1 MKNWFNT
8 HYKTL
13 IIAAFLIPIMTV
25 AVVSISH
32 VTQWYG
38 ISNPVSWAV
47 YLSIGIEIAALSAL
61 AAISANMGSKVY
73 FPFAI
78 VTLVQFIG
86 NIFFAYSYIDIDSK
100 SFKDWVDLVSPMVS
114 FMGVEANDFIGHKR
128 FLAFFAGGMLPII
141 SLSFLHML
149 VKFTEEDRKNSQVL
163 VDEKSVNEEKEEN
176 KIDASDLIG
185 EVSRLRLSEEDIKK
199 LEEVLLNP
207 PKPNE
212 NLRRAAEEYE
222 KIQRASLKDKEVL
235 SDDEIIERAEYLKEK
250 KRQEEILSEMMRQDQ
265 ELGLYDEP
273 FNNPMIKEDK
283 IDLNE
288 VAEKLKDRELFPESN
303 ERAKE
308 VILNSNIDE
317 VLKQYEEEWGG
328 LTNEELIGDDEI
340 TFSTIEPTIEE
351 ESENFSTIEPN
362 SENIFQDNQITPA
375 LSDEEVHEMFMD
387 EWERKFDMVEENDQ
401 TETFTDEFISDAI
414 DEFNQQEIEE
424 IVNDTPISVEEKT
437 MDLRQVVFE
446 PINEVVPEPTPEI
459 LPTPVV
465 DEVITTPVVPNEEV
479 EKKNLI

>member
-149 VKFTEEDRKNSQVL
+149 VKFTEEDRKNSEVL
-163 VDEKSVNEEKEEN
+163 VDNEPINEEN

-212 NLRRAAEEYE
+212 NLRKAAEEYE
-222 KIQRASLKDKEVL
+222 KIQRASLKDEEVL

-387 EWERKFDMVEENDQ
+387 EWERKFDMVEED
-401 TETFTDEFISDAI
+401 
-414 DEFNQQEIEE
+414 NQQEIEE

>member
-100 SFKDWVDLVSPMVS
+100 QFKDWVDLVSPMVS

-149 VKFTEEDRKNSQVL
+149 VKFTEEDRNNSQVL

-387 EWERKFDMVEENDQ
+387 EWERKFDMVEED
-401 TETFTDEFISDAI
+401 
-414 DEFNQQEIEE
+414 NQQEIEE